1 MRPTRQKNHAASH
14 AKVSK
19 RCITNKEKSEPL
31 STKSTFSSENQRKK
45 NDFSWFFKKVAA
57 RKTRSRKAQPAL
69 FRLCNALKRF
79 FWTLSLLNWTQL
91 SSPLRAEWRSI
102 FPGKFSS
109 RPHARHSPDQAKRV
123 NAPPLRLFRVR
134 HRDPGGNRRIS
145 PPFFHSSLSPTFSS
159 CPPRRRSFH
168 QSAFSWRLRTAQK
181 TKTGPFNK
189 CSTKTPF
196 CGTSF
201 NLLKRKNGFETAWK
215 QTKSLKTHQTGG
227 GRGCGK
233 GGHAGPK
240 RKTPVFKSP
249 QIFAFGFQ
257 MRFEAR

>member
-1 MRPTRQKNHAASH
+1 MFSGHFFRVFFLLPIFQSIFLAFFRLFFSRFFNFSNFPSENFEADASKKNHATSH

-19 RCITNKEKSEPL
+19 RCITNKERSEPL

-145 PPFFHSSLSPTFSS
+145 PPFFHPSLSPTFSS

-168 QSAFSWRLRTAQK
+168 QSASSW
-181 TKTGPFNK
+181 
-189 CSTKTPF
+189 
-196 CGTSF
+196 
-201 NLLKRKNGFETAWK
+201 
-215 QTKSLKTHQTGG
+215 
-227 GRGCGK
+227 
-233 GGHAGPK
+233 
-240 RKTPVFKSP
+240 
-249 QIFAFGFQ
+249 
-257 MRFEAR
+257 